1 MLKAI
6 NQWCYP
12 AGMSLEK
19 VFEYSWDAGFDA
31 VELNLNPKGD
41 AGLTPDTTEKEAK
54 EIVELASEYHLQLKG
69 MSTALLW
76 KYPLSSPKE
85 EVREEGRSIVKKMIA
100 LSETMELDTILV
112 VPGLVN
118 EAVTYTDCYE
128 RSQEELKKLIPIA
141 ENYHIHIGIENV
153 WNKFLLSPLEMARY
167 IDELDSAYVGAYFDV
182 GNVLQFGYPEQ
193 WIRILGDRIKKIHVK
208 DFGTSIGNMNGF
220 RPLLSGDVNWRGV
233 FTALKEIGYDDA
245 ITAELSPYVIDP
257 SALAKDTS
265 NHMDILFRSVQ

>member
-112 VPGLVN
+112 RSEEHTSELQSRFDLVCRLLL
-118 EAVTYTDCYE
+118 EKK
-128 RSQEELKKLIPIA
+128 KKL
-141 ENYHIHIGIENV
+141 EYSK
-153 WNKFLLSPLEMARY
+153 NK
-167 IDELDSAYVGAYFDV
+167 YV
-182 GNVLQFGYPEQ
+182 
-193 WIRILGDRIKKIHVK
+193 KH
-208 DFGTSIGNMNGF
+208 
-220 RPLLSGDVNWRGV
+220 
-233 FTALKEIGYDDA
+233 
-245 ITAELSPYVIDP
+245 
-257 SALAKDTS
+257 
-265 NHMDILFRSVQ
+265 